1 MVTPADADWILEDR
15 KREIYQLTEARWAME
30 GVFVPR
36 SDRPIIQPSR
46 WMRRLQMFVLRQK
59 SGQAQAACIQD
70 HPNDKYPQSSLS

>member
-36 SDRPIIQPSR
+36 SHGSIIQPSR
-46 WMRRLQMFVLRQK
+46 WLRRLKTFLWRQAPDRLQAP
-59 SGQAQAACIQD
+59 SGQEQPD
-70 HPNDKYPQSSLS
+70 RKYLEPSPK